1 MLRCF
6 KELQEPVSGCCGM
19 AGTYGLKKQTR
30 AIGQRLF
37 ERRLNPAIDNAAND
51 SVVVANGFS
60 CYEQMMDGQSDRL
73 VLHPVEIIEKCL

>member
-6 KELQEPVSGCCGM
+6 KDLQEPESGCCGM

-37 ERRLNPAIDNAAND
+37 ERRLKPAIDNAAND
-51 SVVVANGFS
+51 CCG
-60 CYEQMMDGQSDRL
+60 GG
-73 VLHPVEIIEKCL
+73 